1 MEPEGE
7 WTFEGGPK
15 IIVGADGD
23 PARYHR
29 SAYDGMRQS
38 GSLDQFGWHRE
49 GISSQ
54 ASQDAWDFFI
64 KEREVVALSA
74 DWWRLGRKRMLWNNK
89 TTKIELISWE
99 DL

>member
-54 ASQDAWDFFI
+54 ASQDAWDFFHHKSSQEI
-64 KEREVVALSA
+64 NSIFVVLLFHNILL
-74 DWWRLGRKRMLWNNK
+74 RPRRCV
-89 TTKIELISWE
+89 
-99 DL
+99 